1 MNGHRGFAS
10 LPKRC
15 QVPQC
20 CYSRVTPSVCVDNW
34 LINKKRHFLAMSK
47 QERQLTSNL
56 LTIYASL
63 AGRMPATV
71 AISWRWLVPSRT
83 GILPYQLINFSA
95 LTFARMVLPKDQQ
108 SKNRF
113 LNWHS
118 FTSLAICTFNYTS
131 GKHPSQYLFRMRSC
145 AEDGHTGLE
154 CHFQRMV
161 QQISSKMISFYD
173 RGYSFLTYRKHHQ
186 CTKYHVFLNMV
197 ERDKDYSKELFLWIW
212 LLFYYSSRRYITD

>member
-1 MNGHRGFAS
+1 MDVTALAPGVFSLHIWYWVWLVNGHRGFAS

-34 LINKKRHFLAMSK
+34 LINKKRHFRPMSK

-95 LTFARMVLPKDQQ
+95 LTSARMVLPKDQQ
-108 SKNRF
+108 SKNIF

-131 GKHPSQYLFRMRSC
+131 GKHPSSHYLFHVRKT
-145 AEDGHTGLE
+145 DTGLE
-154 CHFQRMV
+154 CRMV
-161 QQISSKMISFYD
+161 QQISSMMISFYD
-173 RGYSFLTYRKHHQ
+173 RGYSFLTYRKHH
-186 CTKYHVFLNMV
+186 
-197 ERDKDYSKELFLWIW
+197 
-212 LLFYYSSRRYITD
+212 